1 MEVISVLSDT
11 SNAQPADSPPK
22 RPESPF
28 RLLFPRGLVEAA
40 TRHLQV
46 RGSDGCEELVLFAGV
61 PVGGEVLI
69 PSLLL
74 PQTNSTW
81 GHVEIVKSEQ
91 PLISDWLVTNKQL
104 LFVESH
110 THGGRSRW
118 STKISGVDVAHPV
131 SVRNGFLTVI
141 VPAYA
146 EDGIDFMEAGV
157 WECRQLK
164 WRRLTK
170 RDVTQRFAV
179 VPDEEVRLRLG

>member
-1 MEVISVLSDT
+1 MEVISVLGAEGDVGT
-11 SNAQPADSPPK
+11 ADKPPK

-28 RLLFPRGLVEAA
+28 RMLFPLGLLEAA

-46 RGSDGCEELVLFAGV
+46 RGIDGCEELALFAGV

-69 PSLLL
+69 ASLLL

-91 PLISDWLVTNKQL
+91 PILSDWLVANRQL

-131 SVRNGFLTVI
+131 SVRDGFLTVI

-146 EDGIDFMEAGV
+146 EDGINFTTAGV

-164 WRRLTK
+164 WRRLNNSQVK
-170 RDVTQRFAV
+170 QRFSV
-179 VPDEEVRLRLG
+179 VSDDEVRGRLG

>member
-1 MEVISVLSDT
+1 MEVISVLR
-11 SNAQPADSPPK
+11 AAADVGTADRPSK

-28 RLLFPRGLVEAA
+28 RLLFPLGLVEAA

-46 RGSDGCEELVLFAGV
+46 RGSDGCEELALFAGI
-61 PVGGEVLI
+61 PVCGEVLI
-69 PSLLL
+69 VSLLL

-91 PLISDWLVTNKQL
+91 SVLSEWLVANRQL

-131 SVRNGFLTVI
+131 SVRDGFLTVI

-146 EDGIDFMEAGV
+146 EDGIDFTTAGV

-164 WRRLTK
+164 WRRLNNRQVK
-170 RDVTQRFAV
+170 ERLLV
-179 VPDEEVRLRLG
+179 VLDDEVRARVG